1 MKKISVR
8 KSLLALATLAFG
20 GLALSSHASVET
32 YDGGSAVLGE
42 SVGEIRGTRLRDLNF
57 DRDLNQL
64 QSMENRYRRSAPL
77 RESSVVRLPLRR
89 ILDSKEPRRRR

>member
-1 MKKISVR
+1 
-8 KSLLALATLAFG
+8 
-20 GLALSSHASVET
+20 
-32 YDGGSAVLGE
+32 
-42 SVGEIRGTRLRDLNF
+42 LRDLNF